1 MEFGGEAAIGSGG
14 LAVHQAW
21 NWNEKK
27 KNRGRGTR
35 GWHEMKCVVFE
46 VEMRRMSFSLPVRLL
61 RLILT
66 SKIRSSSFAPNKE
79 IFYFFLCHFD
89 R

>member
-27 KNRGRGTR
+27 KKKNI
-35 GWHEMKCVVFE
+35 
-46 VEMRRMSFSLPVRLL
+46 VRH
-61 RLILT
+61 I
-66 SKIRSSSFAPNKE
+66 
-79 IFYFFLCHFD
+79 
-89 R
+89 